1 MNCRHTFCF
10 LCIKGIRS
18 SSAQKKCALCRID
31 FSLEA
36 LEQELAFVS
45 EATNDQPEQLAQ
57 WFYSGKSGNGWWQ
70 YDDRTSKDIEEAFE
84 DPEKKSVVISIV
96 GFMYKIDF
104 EVKIIKLPEVI

>member
-1 MNCRHTFCF
+1 M
-10 LCIKGIRS
+10 
-18 SSAQKKCALCRID
+18 
-31 FSLEA
+31 
-36 LEQELAFVS
+36 AFVS

-104 EVKIIKLPEVI
+104 EVKIIKLPEVIWHVSDDEMCSNDDNFTLLIKLM